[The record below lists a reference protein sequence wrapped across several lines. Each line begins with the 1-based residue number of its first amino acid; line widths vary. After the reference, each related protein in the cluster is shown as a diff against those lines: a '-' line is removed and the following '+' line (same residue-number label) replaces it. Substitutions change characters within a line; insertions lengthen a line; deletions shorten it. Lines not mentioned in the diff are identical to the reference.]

1 MKSRFMVFGRHQI
14 AIWILLLLS
23 ILSFIL
29 PIPSSAGNES
39 NAGDELISLKVKD
52 EPLGNVLN
60 KISTAT
66 GYDISLDNKWQ
77 NYRVTASLED
87 ISLHEGLKR
96 ILRDLNSAIIY
107 TSGRKIKIVIYDK
120 TAPEPSF
127 HAPPVGQPPDQE
139 PPIQRPSYRPGR
151 QRHPFPTS
159 PPIEKG
165 NRTQLNEE
173 PSDNAV
179 ISDQESESVASDS
192 EGEEITTPE
201 SVEPDPRE
209 KTIELEDKSSEKN
222 PEQDIQ
228 TEQTSGG
235 ETDHSRDD
243 EDTGNMN

>member
-1 MKSRFMVFGRHQI
+1 MKSRFMVFARHQI
-14 AIWILLLLS
+14 AVLILLLLS
-23 ILSFIL
+23 ILSFIS

-77 NYRVTASLED
+77 NYRVTASLEEV
-87 ISLHEGLKR
+87 SLHEGLKR

-107 TSGRKIKIVIYDK
+107 TSERKIKIVIYDK
-120 TAPEPSF
+120 TASEESSY
-127 HAPPVGQPPDQE
+127 APPVEQPSDQG
-139 PPIQRPSYRPGR
+139 PAIQRPSYRPWR
-151 QRHPFPTS
+151 QRHPLPTS
-159 PPIEKG
+159 PPVEKE
-165 NRTQLNEE
+165 NRTQPDEE

-179 ISDQESESVASDS
+179 VSDQESESGATDS

-201 SVEPDPRE
+201 SLEPDAKA
-209 KTIELEDKSSEKN
+209 KTIEPEDKSSEKN

-228 TEQTSGG
+228 TEPTSDG
-235 ETDHSRDD
+235 ETGNSRDD